1 MLPKRFFLFVPLVA
15 SVALGACDRSTSGG
29 RADAPQPESERAHRV
44 LAAGK
49 AVAPEAA
56 SPKDDGQWTMPS
68 KDYANTRFSELAQIT
83 KANVANLQVAVT
95 FSSGTTSGQE
105 SAPIV
110 VGSTLYLV
118 TPYPNILYAIDL
130 ATPGGRV
137 KWRVNSMAA
146 AASQG
151 EACCEGVNRGPTY
164 ANGTVYF
171 NSLDSHTLAVDAETG
186 RLKWKTQVW
195 DYTRGETMT
204 MAPFVV
210 GDKVIVGNS
219 GAEFGARGGVAALN
233 AADGSIAWKA
243 FATGPDVDV
252 KIDPAVFKPF
262 YPQYRGKDLGL
273 HSWPGESWK
282 IGGGGTWGWISYDP
296 EQNLI
301 FHGTS
306 NPSPWNHAVRPGD
319 NLWTD
324 AVFARDPETGNAHWA
339 YQYSPHDLWDHSGV
353 NENIILDLPWGGK
366 VRKVIIR
373 PERNGYVY
381 VLDRTTGE
389 VLAAD
394 QYVANTVSDG
404 VDLKTG
410 RLRQRPEMIPQPG
423 KVVRNVCPNA
433 PGAKDWSP
441 SAFSKVTGWLYVP
454 HNNLCM
460 DWLLKKPNYI
470 AGTPYIG
477 VEPRFFPGP
486 GGNAGEFMAW
496 DPVNRRKAW
505 TIKERWPVWS
515 GAAVTASGIVFYG
528 NLEGWFKAVDAD
540 TGKLLW
546 QFQTGSGIIGQPTVF
561 RGPDGR
567 EYVAI
572 ISGIGGWIGSM
583 ISKNLDPHD
592 PTAAKGWGNM
602 TGDLKNVTNKGA
614 GTLFVF
620 ALPGAP
626 AAPGKAASPKVAPA
640 KTRL

>member
-1 MLPKRFFLFVPLVA
+1 MLKSGFLALAATSLVTLA
-15 SVALGACDRSTSGG
+15 SCDRSTSGG
-29 RADAPQPESERAHRV
+29 RADAPQPETERAHRM

-49 AVAPEAA
+49 AVAPAAA
-56 SPKDDGQWTMPS
+56 SPEDDGQWTMPS
-68 KDYANTRFSELAQIT
+68 KDYANTRFSGLTQIT
-83 KANVANLQVAVT
+83 KANVGKLQVALT

-130 ATPGGRV
+130 SKPGGAV
-137 KWRVNSMAA
+137 KWQVKSMAA
-146 AASQG
+146 SASQG

-164 ANGTVYF
+164 ANGTIYF
-171 NSLDSHTLAVDAETG
+171 NSLDAHTLAVDAETG
-186 RLKWKTQVW
+186 KLKWKTQVW

-210 GDKVIVGNS
+210 GNHVIVGNS

-243 FATGPDVDV
+243 FATGPDTDV

-273 HSWPGESWK
+273 RSWPGESWK

-324 AVFARDPETGNAHWA
+324 AVFARDPETGKAHWA

-353 NENIILDLPWGGK
+353 NENIILDLPWQGK

-381 VLDRTTGE
+381 VLDRTSGE

-404 VDLKTG
+404 VDLRTG

-505 TIKERWPVWS
+505 AIKERWPVWS

-583 ISKNLDPHD
+583 ISKNLDPRD

-602 TGDLKNVTNKGA
+602 TADLKKITNKGA

-620 ALPGAP
+620 AVLAD
-626 AAPGKAASPKVAPA
+626 
-640 KTRL
+640 

>member
-1 MLPKRFFLFVPLVA
+1 MLTKRLFGA
-15 SVALGACDRSTSGG
+15 AAIVALAASAGCDRSTSGG
-29 RADAPQPESERAHRV
+29 RADAPQPKSESAGKP
-44 LAAGK
+44 LAVGK
-49 AVAPEAA
+49 AVAPIAA
-56 SPKDDGQWTMPS
+56 SPADDGQWIMPS
-68 KDYANTRFSELAQIT
+68 KDYANSRFSGLTQIT
-83 KANVANLQVAVT
+83 KANVAKLQIALT
-95 FSSGTTSGQE
+95 FSSGTTQGQE

-110 VGSTLYLV
+110 VGSTLYFV

-130 ATPGGRV
+130 ATPGGAV
-137 KWRVNSMAA
+137 KWQVKSMAQA
-146 AASQG
+146 AAQG
-151 EACCEGVNRGPTY
+151 EACCDGVNRGPTY
-164 ANGTVYF
+164 ANGTVFF
-171 NSLDSHTLAVDAETG
+171 NSLDAHTLAVDAETG
-186 RLKWKTQVW
+186 KLKWKTQVF
-195 DYTRGETMT
+195 DYTKGETMT

-210 GDKVIVGNS
+210 GNKVIVGNS

-233 AADGSIAWKA
+233 AADGSIAWRA
-243 FATGPDVDV
+243 YATGPDKDV
-252 KIDPAVFKPF
+252 LIDPAVFKPF
-262 YPQYRGKDLGL
+262 YPQYRGRDLGL
-273 HSWPGESWK
+273 KSWPGESWK

-296 EQNLI
+296 EQNLL

-324 AVFARDPETGNAHWA
+324 AVFARDPETGKAHWA

-353 NENIILDLPWGGK
+353 NENVILDLPWAGRM
-366 VRKVIIR
+366 RKVIIR
-373 PERNGYVY
+373 PERNGYMY
-381 VLDRTTGE
+381 VLDRTSGE

-394 QYVANTVSDG
+394 QYVANTVSNG

-410 RLRQRPEMIPQPG
+410 RLRHKPEMIPQPG

-441 SAFSKVTGWLYVP
+441 SAFSKVTGLLYVP

-470 AGTPYIG
+470 RGTPYIG

-505 TIKERWPVWS
+505 AIKERWPVWS

-528 NLEGWFKAVDAD
+528 TLEGWFKAVDAD

-546 QFQTGSGIIGQPTVF
+546 QYQTGSGIIGQPTVF

-567 EYVAI
+567 QYVAI

-583 ISKNLDPHD
+583 ISHNLDPRD

-602 TGDLKNVTNKGA
+602 TADLKKVTNKGA

-620 ALPGAP
+620 ALP
-626 AAPGKAASPKVAPA
+626 KV
-640 KTRL
+640 

>member
-1 MLPKRFFLFVPLVA
+1 MLKSGVFLIAAAV
-15 SVALGACDRSTSGG
+15 VALLGGCDRSTSGG
-29 RADAPQPESERAHRV
+29 RADAPLPESEQSSRV
-44 LAAGK
+44 LAGGK

-68 KDYANTRFSELAQIT
+68 KDYANTRFSELTEIT
-83 KANVANLQVAVT
+83 KANVANLQVALT

-110 VGSTLYLV
+110 IGSTLYFV

-130 ATPGGRV
+130 STPGGAV
-137 KWRVNSMAA
+137 KWKVESMPA

-164 ANGTVYF
+164 SNGTIFF

-186 RLKWKTQVW
+186 RLKWKTRVW

-210 GDKVIVGNS
+210 GNMVIVGNS
-219 GAEFGARGGVAALN
+219 GAEFGARGGVAALD
-233 AADGSIAWKA
+233 ASTGAIAWKA
-243 FATGPDVDV
+243 LATGPDKDV
-252 KIDPAVFKPF
+252 LIDPAVFKPF

-273 HSWPGESWK
+273 HSWPGDGWK

-306 NPSPWNHAVRPGD
+306 NPSPWNHEARPGD

-324 AVFARDPETGNAHWA
+324 AVFARDPRTGKAHWA

-353 NENIILDLPWGGK
+353 NENIVLDLPWRGK

-373 PERNGYVY
+373 PERNGYMY
-381 VLDRTTGE
+381 ILDRTSGE

-394 QYVANTVSDG
+394 QYVPNTVSDG

-410 RLRQRPEMIPQPG
+410 RLRHKPEMIPQPG

-460 DWLLKKPNYI
+460 DWLLKKANYI

-496 DPVNRRKAW
+496 DPVNRRKVW

-515 GAAVTASGIVFYG
+515 GTAVTASGIVFYG
-528 NLEGWFKAVDAD
+528 NLEGWFKAVDAE

-583 ISKNLDPHD
+583 ISKNLDARD

-602 TGDLKNVTNKGA
+602 TADLKKVTNKGA

-620 ALPGAP
+620 ALP
-626 AAPGKAASPKVAPA
+626 
-640 KTRL
+640 RR

>member
-1 MLPKRFFLFVPLVA
+1 MLSRGPGLAGLMLLA
-15 SVALGACDRSTSGG
+15 ACNQSTSGG
-29 RADAPQPESERAHRV
+29 RADAPDPASQAKRDALTAGRAV
-44 LAAGK
+44 TPAS
-49 AVAPEAA
+49 A
-56 SPKDDGQWTMPS
+56 SPADDGQWIMPS
-68 KDYANTRFSELAQIT
+68 KDYANTRFSGLTQID
-83 KANVANLQVAVT
+83 KRNIGRLQVALSFT
-95 FSSGTTSGQE
+95 SGTTQGQE

-110 VGSTLYLV
+110 VGDTLYLV
-118 TPYPNILYAIDL
+118 TPYPNTLYAIDL
-130 ATPGGRV
+130 NKAVDPTAPVPTV
-137 KWRVNSMAA
+137 KWKVNAMAA
-146 AASQG
+146 SASQG
-151 EACCEGVNRGPTY
+151 EACCDGVNRGPTY

-171 NSLDSHTLAVDAETG
+171 NSLDSHTLAVDAKTG
-186 RLKWKTQVW
+186 KLRWKTQVW
-195 DYTRGETMT
+195 DYTKGETMT

-210 GDKVIVGNS
+210 GGKVIVGNS

-233 AADGSIAWKA
+233 ASDGSIAWKA
-243 FATGPDVDV
+243 YATGPDKDV
-252 KIDPAVFKPF
+252 LIDHATFKPF
-262 YPQYRGKDLGL
+262 YPQYRGKDLGQ
-273 HSWPGESWK
+273 HSWPGEAWK

-296 EQNLI
+296 EQDLV

-306 NPSPWNHAVRPGD
+306 NPSPWNHEVRPGD

-324 AVFARDPETGNAHWA
+324 AVFAREPATGKARWA
-339 YQYSPHDLWDHSGV
+339 YQYTPHDLWDHSGV
-353 NENIILDLPWGGK
+353 NENIVLDLPWRGK

-410 RLRQRPEMIPQPG
+410 RLRHKPEMIPRRG

-460 DWLLKKPNYI
+460 DWLLGKPNYI
-470 AGTPYIG
+470 RGTPYIG
-477 VEPRFFPGP
+477 VTPRFFPGP

-528 NLEGWFKAVDAD
+528 NLEGWFKAVDANN
-540 TGKLLW
+540 GKLLW
-546 QFQTGSGIIGQPTVF
+546 QYQTGSGIIGQPTVF

-583 ISKNLDPHD
+583 VSHDLDPRD

-602 TGDLKNVTNKGA
+602 TAELKKVTTKGA

-620 ALPGAP
+620 ALP
-626 AAPGKAASPKVAPA
+626 KASRSP
-640 KTRL
+640 

>member
-1 MLPKRFFLFVPLVA
+1 MLKYGFFGSLLGCALLV
-15 SVALGACDRSTSGG
+15 GGCDRSTSGG
-29 RADAPQPESERAHRV
+29 RADAPQPASENARAAI
-44 LAAGK
+44 AAGK
-49 AVAPEAA
+49 AIAPAAA
-56 SPKDDGQWTMPS
+56 SPEDDGQWTMPS
-68 KDYANTRFSELAQIT
+68 KDYANTRFSGLTQIT
-83 KANVANLQVAVT
+83 KANVGQLQLALT

-110 VGSTLYLV
+110 VGGTLYFV

-130 ATPGGRV
+130 TKPGGAV
-137 KWRVNSMAA
+137 KWQVRSMPES
-146 AASQG
+146 ASQG

-164 ANGTVYF
+164 ANGTVFF

-186 RLKWKTQVW
+186 KLKWKTQVW
-195 DYTRGETMT
+195 DYTKGETMT

-233 AADGSIAWKA
+233 ASDGSIAWKA
-243 FATGPDVDV
+243 FATGPDTDV
-252 KIDPAVFKPF
+252 MIDPAVFKPF

-273 HSWPGESWK
+273 HSWPGEAWK

-306 NPSPWNHAVRPGD
+306 NPSPWNHSVRPGD

-324 AVFARDPETGNAHWA
+324 AVFARDPQTGKAHWA

-353 NENIILDLPWGGK
+353 NENIVLDLPWQGK
-366 VRKVIIR
+366 LRKVIIR
-373 PERNGYVY
+373 PERNGYMY
-381 VLDRTTGE
+381 VLDRTSGE

-394 QYVANTVSDG
+394 QYVSNTVSDG

-410 RLRQRPEMIPQPG
+410 RLRQRQNMIPQEG

-460 DWLLKKPNYI
+460 DWLLKTPNYI

-496 DPVNRRKAW
+496 DPVNRRKVW

-561 RGPDGR
+561 KGPDGR

-583 ISKNLDPHD
+583 VSHNLDPRD

-602 TGDLKNVTNKGA
+602 TADLKKVTNKGA

-620 ALPGAP
+620 AVP
-626 AAPGKAASPKVAPA
+626 
-640 KTRL
+640 TR

>member
-1 MLPKRFFLFVPLVA
+1 
-15 SVALGACDRSTSGG
+15 
-29 RADAPQPESERAHRV
+29 
-44 LAAGK
+44 
-49 AVAPEAA
+49 
-56 SPKDDGQWTMPS
+56 MPA
-68 KDYANTRFSELAQIT
+68 KDYANTRFSELTQIDRT
-83 KANVANLQVAVT
+83 NVGRLQVALT
-95 FSSGTTSGQE
+95 FSSGTTAGQE

-110 VGSTLYLV
+110 VGKTLYFV

-130 ATPGGRV
+130 STPGGGIKWQV
-137 KWRVNSMAA
+137 KSMAA

-171 NSLDSHTLAVDAETG
+171 NALDAHTLAVDAESG
-186 RLKWKTQVW
+186 KVKWKTRVF
-195 DYTRGETMT
+195 DYTKGETMT

-219 GAEFGARGGVAALN
+219 GAEFGARGGIAALD
-233 AADGSIAWKA
+233 AASGSIVWRAY
-243 FATGPDVDV
+243 ATGPDKDV
-252 KIDPAVFKPF
+252 LIDAAIFKPF

-296 EQNLI
+296 EQNLL

-306 NPSPWNHAVRPGD
+306 NPSPWNHEVRPGD

-324 AVFARDPETGNAHWA
+324 AVFARDPQTGKAHWA

-353 NENIILDLPWGGK
+353 NENIILDLPWRGK
-366 VRKVIIR
+366 IRKVIIR
-373 PERNGYVY
+373 PERNGYMY
-381 VLDRTTGE
+381 ILDRTTGE

-410 RLRQRPEMIPQPG
+410 RLRQKPEMIPKSG

-460 DWLLKKPNYI
+460 DWLLTKANYI

-477 VEPRFFPGP
+477 VTPRFFPGP

-496 DPVNRRKAW
+496 DPVNRRKIW
-505 TIKERWPVWS
+505 SIKERWPVWS

-540 TGKLLW
+540 TGQLLW

-583 ISKNLDPHD
+583 VSKNLDPRD

-602 TGDLKNVTNKGA
+602 TADLKKVTNKGA

-620 ALPGAP
+620 AIPRNG
-626 AAPGKAASPKVAPA
+626 
-640 KTRL
+640 